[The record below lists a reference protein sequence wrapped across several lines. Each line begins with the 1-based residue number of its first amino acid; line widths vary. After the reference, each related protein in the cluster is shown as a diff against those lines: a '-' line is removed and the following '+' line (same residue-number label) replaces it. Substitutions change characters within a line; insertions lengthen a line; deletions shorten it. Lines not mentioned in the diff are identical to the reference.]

1 MDGGVAKKPLSV
13 VAARRQSRKRNG
25 GKNMIRKR
33 FGLTW
38 IALAIAGVTCRPS
51 EAQTPTVIQID
62 IENYAYYY
70 ADNPD
75 YNKLAGSAQAV
86 PPVSTKTFSSFIGLA
101 DIVRVNGAS
110 AKGTW
115 SIRATTTN
123 YTPTPQPGQA
133 IADTTRN
140 FFVDWVWEI
149 QQADG
154 TPVGTI
160 MATGMGFGPPP
171 PGSPAGLSP
180 TAASSMAITGGTGA
194 YLGIRGQAGFS
205 QITVTGRA
213 ASVAEDPS
221 MRRVL
226 GGGTRSFLLTLIP
239 LAPPTILSNSS
250 GPLVLHAIDFSQ
262 VTAANPARP
271 GEILS
276 IIATGLGPTNS
287 GGDSGQPFP
296 VSPLAVVNSPVAA
309 TLNGSPA
316 DILYAGGYPGTTAT
330 YQVNLRL
337 PASAQPGM
345 AALQITSAW
354 QASAPV
360 QLVVGV
366 GN

>member
-1 MDGGVAKKPLSV
+1 MISKTFRLS
-13 VAARRQSRKRNG
+13 
-25 GKNMIRKR
+25 
-33 FGLTW
+33 W
-38 IALAIAGVTCRPS
+38 ITLAIVGATCGPS
-51 EAQTPTVIQID
+51 AAQTPTVIQID

-75 YNKLAGSAQAV
+75 YNKLAGTEQAS

-101 DIVRVNGAS
+101 DIVRVNGTP

-149 QQADG
+149 QQGDG

-160 MATGMGFGPPP
+160 MATGLGFGPPP
-171 PGSPAGLSP
+171 PGSPVGLSQ
-180 TAASSMAITGGTGA
+180 TAASTMAITGGTGA
-194 YLGIRGQAGFS
+194 YLGMRGQAGFS

-239 LAPPTILSNSS
+239 LVPPAVLSNGS
-250 GPLVLHAIDFSQ
+250 GPLVLHASDFSQ

-271 GEILS
+271 AEILS
-276 IIATGLGPTNS
+276 ILATGLGPTNS
-287 GGDSGQPFP
+287 GGDPGQPFAL
-296 VSPLAVVNSPVAA
+296 SPLAIVNSRVTA

-316 DILYAGGYPGTTAT
+316 EVLYAGGYPGTTAA
-330 YQVNLRL
+330 YQINLRL
-337 PASAQPGM
+337 PPSAQPGV

-354 QASAPV
+354 QPSAPV
-360 QLVVGV
+360 QIPIGS

>member
-1 MDGGVAKKPLSV
+1 
-13 VAARRQSRKRNG
+13 
-25 GKNMIRKR
+25 MIRKA
-33 FGLTW
+33 FGLSR
-38 IALAIAGVTCRPS
+38 IALAILGTTCTPS
-51 EAQTPTVIQID
+51 AAQTPTVIQID

-70 ADNPD
+70 GDNPD
-75 YNKLAGSAQAV
+75 YSKLAGTEQAS

-101 DIVRVNGAS
+101 DIVRVNGTP

-123 YTPTPQPGQA
+123 YTPTAVPGQA

-154 TPVGTI
+154 TPIGTI

-180 TAASSMAITGGTGA
+180 TAASTMAITGGTGA
-194 YLGIRGQAGFS
+194 YLGMRGQAGFS
-205 QITVTGRA
+205 QITVAGRA
-213 ASVAEDPS
+213 ASVAEDPA

-239 LAPPTILSNSS
+239 LVPPAILSNGS
-250 GPLVLHAIDFSQ
+250 GPLVLHASDFSQ

-271 GEILS
+271 AEVLS

-287 GGDSGQPFP
+287 AGDPGQPFA
-296 VSPLAVVNSPVAA
+296 VSPLAVVNSPMAA
-309 TLNGSPA
+309 TLNGSAA
-316 DILYAGGYPGTTAT
+316 DVLYAGGYPGTTAD

-337 PASAQPGM
+337 PIGAQPGM

-354 QASAPV
+354 LPSTPV
-360 QLVVGV
+360 HIPIGS